1 MNWKRVFRLD
11 DEAAARVKN
20 RHRMI
25 MPLLD
30 IGRKGTALQR
40 QKSLVG
46 NGTKAI
52 PDNLERDRIE
62 GQRTH
67 WDTSITILCASS
79 IVAVQSGGTTVVI
92 SPLIALMKDQVDG
105 LQALGVP
112 AIQLDSSQ
120 SAAERFAY

>member
-1 MNWKRVFRLD
+1 MNWKGVFRLD

-40 QKSLVG
+40 QKALVG

-67 WDTSITILCASS
+67 WDTSITMLCASS
-79 IVAVQSGGTTVVI
+79 IVAVQSGGTVARRSRHGACTHRT
-92 SPLIALMKDQVDG
+92 D
-105 LQALGVP
+105 LQQPV
-112 AIQLDSSQ
+112 
-120 SAAERFAY
+120 RTNK